1 MKKLI
6 LVIALGLATIA
17 ALPAHAATVAGN
29 FDVTINLTSVCRLTT
44 SPGALT
50 LNYTSFGAAPTP
62 VTTPFAVQCTNTLPY
77 TLSLDGTALSTMAGV
92 NLDYSLAIRNA
103 GDTADISGQ
112 QTAGAAATNYLI
124 KASMTGGQQGTCAN
138 ATCNATATRTLTV
151 TY

>member
-6 LVIALGLATIA
+6 LVIALGLSAIAT
-17 ALPAHAATVAGN
+17 LPAHAATATSN
-29 FDVTINLTSVCRLTT
+29 FDVTINLTSACRITT
-44 SPGALT
+44 APGNLT

-62 VTTPFAVQCTNTLPY
+62 ATTPFAVQCTNTLPY
-77 TLSLDGTALSTMAGV
+77 TMDIGTATSTMAGV
-92 NLDYSLAIRNA
+92 NLDYTLAIRNA

-124 KASMTGGQQGTCAN
+124 KASMAGGQQGTCAT
-138 ATCNATATRTLTV
+138 ATCNATATRTLTI